1 MEEVEKLY
9 LGQDEKNYIDDYDE
23 MYRNY
28 VEEMESDRL
37 LYDEET
43 LEMLGKFQSLAEK
56 LRRRGVPL
64 KRLQQEIEYMGILFP
79 KLVITEGYRMLLD
92 DGEIHEIVL
101 DMHTKALYF
110 LYLRYPDGLIRKEL
124 EDHID
129 ELIHIYKVLAGKQE
143 IAPSKVSALKK
154 MAAQEDNSF
163 NVSCNRIKKEFLKYL
178 EEDVAYFFYING
190 EQGAAKRIVM
200 PRMWLTVK

>member
-79 KLVITEGYRMLLD
+79 KLVITKGYRMLLD

-110 LYLRYPDGLIRKEL
+110 LYLRYPDGLTRKEL

-190 EQGAAKRIVM
+190 GQGAAKRIVM